1 MSMQLNRNLFYF
13 VYIILLTSCGGSSN
27 SGDRAYNENIN
38 SPPQLVAL
46 LDYSIDENTTS
57 VATFTATDAD
67 NDSIKYTIDGLDA
80 EFLSIGEATGILV
93 FNNPPDFENAQDYN
107 ADNIYEL
114 NINASDGSLIATLA
128 IIIQINDFDENLDP
142 TISLTLSSNNIT
154 TYSLS
159 TLSWSSTNADTCSLT
174 LDEQTNVNTSGSRN
188 FYFSVAG
195 TKNIIMECSNSTKL
209 SNEEIELIVS
219 DIIIKD
225 IPDKV
230 SLFNED

>member
-13 VYIILLTSCGGSSN
+13 VFIIFLTSCGGSSN

-57 VATFTATDAD
+57 VATFTATDDD
-67 NDSIKYTIDGLDA
+67 NDSITYTIDGLDA

-114 NINASDGSLIATLA
+114 NVNASDGSLIATLA

>member
-1 MSMQLNRNLFYF
+1 MLFNKKFFSF
-13 VYIILLTSCGGSSN
+13 VFILLLSSCSKSS
-27 SGDRAYNENIN
+27 SSSDRAYNENIN
-38 SPPQLVAL
+38 SAPQLVGL
-46 LDYSIDENTTS
+46 LDYSINENTTS

-67 NDSIKYTIDGLDA
+67 NDSITFTIDGLDA

-114 NINASDGSLIATLA
+114 NVNASDGSLIATLG

-142 TISLTLSSNNIT
+142 TITLTLSSNNIT

-159 TLSWSSTNADTCSLT
+159 TLSWTSTNADTCSLT
-174 LDEQTNVNTSGSRN
+174 LDEPTNVNTSGSRN

-209 SNEEIELIVS
+209 SNEEIELTVS